1 MPRKSTKDLILSVA
15 AKLFAT
21 TGFRRTTMETIAA
34 AAGRGR
40 RTLYMYFQNKA
51 EIYNAVVDKEISM
64 ITAPLK
70 DVVAS
75 EGSPEDILLRYA
87 IVRLE
92 CLTALLKRNPL
103 LLKDFSQ
110 GHNRIERLRE
120 KLNDEEKK
128 ILFRFFSRFLDQS
141 GSNLLYKAEAL
152 VLTFLNMLRGNDR
165 LLTVDGN
172 IERANDLS
180 VFGVRMII
188 TYINNAPEET

>member
-1 MPRKSTKDLILSVA
+1 
-15 AKLFAT
+15 
-21 TGFRRTTMETIAA
+21 METIAA